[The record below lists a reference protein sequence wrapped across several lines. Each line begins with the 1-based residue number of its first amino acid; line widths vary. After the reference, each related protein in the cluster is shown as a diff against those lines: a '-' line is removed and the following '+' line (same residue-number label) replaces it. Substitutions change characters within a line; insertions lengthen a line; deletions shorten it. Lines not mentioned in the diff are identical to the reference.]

1 MSDREHE
8 SELITRLLAIE
19 KQLSKFSDLGD
30 RIARIEDK
38 MMLMTEV
45 YEYQKLQQ
53 LLKEGDWREAD
64 WETIRVIQSI
74 AGQSSLE
81 DITPEDMRKFPC
93 SKLQALDRLWNSYSN
108 GRFGFSVQ
116 AQIYQSVGGTLET
129 AIAQDSQKIV
139 AFGER
144 VGWRKD
150 DTWLKCDDLDYSLS
164 APVGCH
170 PSRWWNS
177 AFGSKMTNYFF
188 NRLLT
193 CEV

>member
-45 YEYQKLQQ
+45 YDYQKLQK

-81 DITPEDMRKFPC
+81 DITPDDMRKFPC
-93 SKLQALDRLWNSYSN
+93 SKLQAIDRLWNSYSN
-108 GRFGFSVQ
+108 GRFGFSIQ
-116 AQIYQSVGGTLET
+116 AQIYQSVGGSLET
-129 AIAQDSQKIV
+129 TIAQNSQKIV
-139 AFGER
+139 EFGEK

-150 DTWLKCDDLDYSLS
+150 NKWLKCDDLDYTLS

-193 CEV
+193 CGV